1 MSLIAGTLCPSLFR
15 LPGGTTLTEALNQS
29 DYNTRRSEDQW
40 EYAVGVEWK
49 KHFQLSEA
57 KTFKGVFAN
66 QNVVCKLTDAATVAF
81 VREEF
86 QIRSDV
92 AKVGSTP

>member
-1 MSLIAGTLCPSLFR
+1 MRQIQLSPRNNA
-15 LPGGTTLTEALNQS
+15 
-29 DYNTRRSEDQW
+29 TRPEDQW
-40 EYAVGVEWK
+40 EHAVGVEWK

-66 QNVVCKLTDAATVAF
+66 QNIVCKLTDAATVRF

-86 QIRSDV
+86 HIRSSD
-92 AKVGSTP
+92 ANVGSTA